1 MSSGRVNKG
10 DKKGQREG
18 RNKWEFE
25 WVSEELSWVPKSVKQ
40 WVKSEV
46 SLWKSTGACE
56 GYVEGRRERKGGET
70 LTWALIKTGA
80 TNHCAVANRALD
92 PMLSSLC
99 FFLLIFMTTH
109 RGRSILTII
118 RKKMK
123 LKEKKIFA
131 QGYTESKRQNHKV
144 NSDLSNAKKKKKKA
158 RLRKGKQGQRA
169 HLGASW
175 LCS

>member
-1 MSSGRVNKG
+1 MLKG
-10 DKKGQREG
+10 GGKE
-18 RNKWEFE
+18 
-25 WVSEELSWVPKSVKQ
+25 
-40 WVKSEV
+40 
-46 SLWKSTGACE
+46 
-56 GYVEGRRERKGGET
+56 RRGET

-80 TNHCAVANRALD
+80 ANHCAVANCALD

-109 RGRSILTII
+109 RGRSILTIL

-131 QGYTESKRQNHKV
+131 EGYTESKRQNHKV